1 MFIDMGNCNT
11 NHLYIIS
18 FTAGGDSGLAFL
30 SAGLPSDAVSLLR
43 NTGRYN
49 GTPDAYKIIQ
59 CRDIGMASSIRNELL
74 LESYVN
80 ALVAFDAISAAITPY
95 IGPKGEKGE
104 TGGFGVIDAEA
115 DSSVGIPSVEIISE
129 GPNSAKNLH
138 FVFHNIKGESGA
150 SVISYEQTQTSDEPG
165 GVNEITVTLAD
176 GTESKVYIHNGDT
189 GVDSVTAEVD
199 TTFGTPSVVTS
210 FEDGALHFSFSGIR
224 GIQGNPGMNNTTM
237 RVVELPLPTPSEN
250 TTQDVYLVYNDDT
263 GDYDRYITQYD
274 GEDYEWVQVGSL
286 TINLSDYR
294 RKDDDVWLTQEEFD
308 ALAVK
313 DITKVYNIYEDID
326 EP

>member
-1 MFIDMGNCNT
+1 MSNCST
-11 NHLYIIS
+11 NHLYIVS
-18 FTAGGDSGLAFL
+18 FTAGADSGLAFL
-30 SAGLPSDAVSLLR
+30 SAPLPSDAVSLLR

-49 GTPDAYKIIQ
+49 GTQDLYQIIQ
-59 CRDIGMASSIRNELL
+59 CRDIGMSTSIRNELL

-80 ALVAFDAISAAITPY
+80 ALVAFDVISSAAQKY
-95 IGPKGEKGE
+95 VGPKGDKGE
-104 TGGFGVIDAEA
+104 TGGFGRRDAES
-115 DSSVGIPSVEIISE
+115 DGNIGEPYVEIQSD

-138 FVFHNIKGESGA
+138 FVFHNIKGENGA
-150 SVISYEQTQTSDEPG
+150 SIVSYEQTQTSDEPS

-176 GTESKVYIHNGDT
+176 GTESKIYIHNGDT

-199 TTFGTPSVVTS
+199 TTFGTPSIVTS
-210 FEDGALHFSFSGIR
+210 FEGGALHFSFSGIR

-237 RVVELPLPTPSEN
+237 RIVELPLPTPSSE
-250 TTQDVYLVYNDDT
+250 TTQDVYLVYNTTT

-274 GEDYEWVQVGSL
+274 GEDYEWVQAGSL

-308 ALAVK
+308 ALPVK
-313 DITKVYNIYEDID
+313 DITKVYNIYEDVD
-326 EP
+326 EV